1 MLLIVLSYTVL
12 RYLYY
17 SAFVSTLM
25 TQIFIR
31 LFADVLIDQLQLLHG
46 CGASFPQCRH
56 LA

>member
-31 LFADVLIDQLQLLHG
+31 LFADVLIDQLQLLVVVLHFLNVG
-46 CGASFPQCRH
+46 I
-56 LA
+56 